1 MIKWAPLSR
10 PPRGV
15 YLGRTMETLT
25 DNTVCELKNSLNNCL
40 GGGQRRVRALVTVT
54 WDHRGER
61 MYACDKINVCLPT
74 RTPPEQSSVIGLDNM
89 GDLPSGSFNDSYSDD
104 SAVFGHNMVKIYCF
118 TLEEFRCTHYLQ
130 QRRNA
135 LPPEQKCVKATQNV
149 LM

>member
-1 MIKWAPLSR
+1 M
-10 PPRGV
+10 
-15 YLGRTMETLT
+15 
-25 DNTVCELKNSLNNCL
+25 
-40 GGGQRRVRALVTVT
+40 RALVTVT